1 VTQYGEGCHAEASSR
16 ATPFPFTRPLPSLHQ
31 ATPFPSPGH
40 SLAFTRPLPSLPQAT
55 LFPSPCHSPGHSL
68 PHWPVVRSLGTG
80 TETPGTLDPLCAR
93 GALSL
98 FFQIVLVVILDD
110 LTTAVSL
117 PTKTDCGERRRS
129 AQLHIHIHIHIHLHI
144 CRPMLVSQ

>member
-1 VTQYGEGCHAEASSR
+1 MTTTTRLHIHIHDYTTTRLHDYTTTRLHTHTYYTDARESVTQYGEGCHAEASSR

-55 LFPSPCHSPGHSL
+55 LFPSPGHSPGHSL
-68 PHWPVVRSLGTG
+68 PPWLVVRSSGTG

-98 FFQIVLVVILDD
+98 FF
-110 LTTAVSL
+110 
-117 PTKTDCGERRRS
+117 K
-129 AQLHIHIHIHIHLHI
+129 
-144 CRPMLVSQ
+144 